1 MEFSKLRSRLIALGV
16 GIGAALLI
24 GQAPPA
30 QAAEQIVLTYG
41 SLYRSI
47 SVAEL
52 TEFAET
58 GRLSSGLRFYLNL
71 ANIEPEVFRTIL
83 NEDLRLRLGFVDSAL
98 NSLPGEFALYQ
109 VGQVVHTSS
118 RRANIQ
124 ALRSALVL
132 SVSEDNRVSLL
143 EFLQNYPTQQLYVDG
158 VRLAQVA
165 QDVGEVVE
173 DVRLRLQVIVA
184 AVEEILPGLVCDCDA
199 PASPRPQPR

>member
-1 MEFSKLRSRLIALGV
+1 MSCKLRSRLVAIGV
-16 GIGAALLI
+16 GLGAAWVL
-24 GQAPPA
+24 GNAAPA
-30 QAAEQIVLTYG
+30 QAAEQVVLTYG
-41 SLYRSI
+41 SIYRSL

-58 GRLSSGLRFYLNL
+58 GELSAGLRFYLNL
-71 ANIEPEVFRTIL
+71 ANVEPEVFRTL
-83 NEDLRLRLGFVDSAL
+83 LTEDLRLRLGFVDSAL

-143 EFLQNYPTQQLYVDG
+143 EFLQNYPTPQLYVDG

-165 QDVGEVVE
+165 QDVGDVVE
-173 DVRLRLQVIVA
+173 DVQLRLQVIVA
-184 AVEEILPGLVCDCDA
+184 AVEEVLPGLVCDCDA
-199 PASPRPQPR
+199 PASTAGVRD